1 MTVHDLVTEYNVGG
15 AMSKSGDV
23 GKVSRVITGA
33 LLKAVVKNSG
43 LTPVSGDTYKIL
55 KLGKYQFVREVT
67 TIVTKEDDTSI
78 ALDIGYTDGTN
89 ASTTAFET
97 DAALQTRGS
106 TVSSDDTLLIDDDG
120 YYLTITPSTLTGMD
134 DALEFI
140 VSATIQDMSDLV
152 LSTAITTPV

>member
-15 AMSKSGDV
+15 AYSKSGDTGMV
-23 GKVSRVITGA
+23 KRVITGA

-43 LTPVSGDTYKIL
+43 LTPVGGDTYKIL
-55 KLGKYQFVREVT
+55 RLGKYQLVHQVA

-97 DAALQTRGS
+97 DAALQTRG
-106 TVSSDDTLLIDDDG
+106 TTLSSDDVLLVDDDG

-140 VSATIQDMSDLV
+140 VAAFIKDMSDV
-152 LSTAITTPV
+152 TLSTAITTPV

>member
-1 MTVHDLVTEYNVGG
+1 MTVHDLVTGYNVGG

-43 LTPVSGDTYKIL
+43 LTPANGDTYKIL
-55 KLGKYQFVREVT
+55 KLGKYQFVSGVR

-78 ALDIGYTDGTN
+78 ALGIGYTDGTN
-89 ASTTAFET
+89 ASTTAFEAN
-97 DAALQTRGS
+97 AALQTRGS
-106 TVSSDDTLLIDDDG
+106 TVSADDTLLVDDDG
-120 YYLTITPSTLTGMD
+120 YYLTITPATLAGMD

-140 VSATIQDMSDLV
+140 VSAIIEDYSDHT
-152 LSTAITTPV
+152 LSTAITIPV